1 MFEYPTGNPGGY
13 PSAVPYYA
21 PRSFT
26 PAQFQAAPMV
36 RPAPMELI
44 KVNGRAGADA
54 FRLETPNSMVALFD
68 ANEDVF
74 FIKRTDGAGY
84 PTVETYR
91 FTKAEEAASAQI
103 PDFVSRKEFDDFKIS
118 LEEAL
123 KDVQQSVLKARPAA
137 STAAGK

>member
-21 PRSFT
+21 PRSFA

-54 FRLETPNSMVALFD
+54 FRLDAPNSMVALFD
-68 ANEDVF
+68 ANEDIF
-74 FIKRTDGAGY
+74 FIKSTDGAGY
-84 PTVETYR
+84 PTVDTYR
-91 FTKAEEAASAQI
+91 FSKAETAAPAHNF
-103 PDFVSRKEFDDFKIS
+103 DFISRAEFDQFKSS

-123 KDVQQSVLKARPAA
+123 KDVQQSVLKVRPTA
-137 STAAGK
+137 SAAGK

>member
-36 RPAPMELI
+36 KPAPMELI

-54 FRLETPNSMVALFD
+54 FRLDAPNSMVALFD
-68 ANEDVF
+68 ANEDIF

-84 PTVETYR
+84 PTVDTYR
-91 FTKAEEAASAQI
+91 FVKAEDAAPARDS
-103 PDFVSRKEFDDFKIS
+103 DFISRAEFDQFKSS

-123 KDVQQSVLKARPAA
+123 KDVQQSVLKVRPTA
-137 STAAGK
+137 SAAGK

>member
-26 PAQFQAAPMV
+26 PAQFQVAPMV
-36 RPAPMELI
+36 RPTPMELI

-54 FRLETPNSMVALFD
+54 FRLDAPNSMVALFD
-68 ANEDVF
+68 ANEDIF

-84 PTVETYR
+84 PTVDTYR
-91 FTKAEEAASAQI
+91 FVKAEDAAPTRDS
-103 PDFVSRKEFDDFKIS
+103 DFISRVEFDQFKFS

-123 KDVQQSVLKARPAA
+123 KDVQQSVLKVRPTA
-137 STAAGK
+137 SAAGK